1 MPQAKNQPVKDIES
15 SYSKIN
21 QSMKNHSSSKSSKPT
36 KSAPLSN
43 GRNNSNDSNSST
55 GFENAVLRFYSK
67 ISPLKCFLFILLICI
82 LIIVAIVITVL
93 VIIHKHPRRFFISQ
107 RAIPRRIKN
116 RKFLVFLRFHG
127 QGSVFMIFQCAK
139 THRETS

>member
-1 MPQAKNQPVKDIES
+1 MVIIKQLDQSNDYETIDDLPQAKNQPVKDIES

-21 QSMKNHSSSKSSKPT
+21 QSMKNHSSSKSSNPT
-36 KSAPLSN
+36 KSALNTPLSN
-43 GRNNSNDSNSST
+43 GRNDSNSSN

-93 VIIHKHPRRFFISQ
+93 VIIHKHPQESIMSTIR
-107 RAIPRRIKN
+107 P
-116 RKFLVFLRFHG
+116 
-127 QGSVFMIFQCAK
+127 
-139 THRETS
+139 TTTTTTS